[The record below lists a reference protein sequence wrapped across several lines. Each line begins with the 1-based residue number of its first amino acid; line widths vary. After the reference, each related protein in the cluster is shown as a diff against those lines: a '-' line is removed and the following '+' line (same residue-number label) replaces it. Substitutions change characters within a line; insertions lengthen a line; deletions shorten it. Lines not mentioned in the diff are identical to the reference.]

1 MKRLTILFGLLA
13 LVGISNVAH
22 AADPLVSVDWLKG
35 NLEKPGMVLLEVAGR
50 SKEDFATGHIPGSV
64 YTDYG
69 KEGVWRGK
77 DKQGVDDV
85 MPSPD
90 KLARTIGDLGIDND
104 TYVVLV
110 PLGMSAADMGA
121 ATRVYWTFKVLGHDA
136 VSILDGGLLAWT
148 KEVDKVSERPVNPM
162 AGGAEEPTPKV
173 FEPQLRDEL
182 LATREEVQAA
192 IGGKE
197 PLVDNRSNDY
207 FIGLNKSSK
216 AGRGGTLPGAVS
228 LPYSWLTKDGG
239 GTFRTRDQLEQLYRI
254 AGVPASGEQISFC
267 NTGHLASVG
276 WFTSSEILG
285 NKDARLYDGSMA
297 EWTKDTAAPVEQ
309 QIQLK

>member
-1 MKRLTILFGLLA
+1 MKRLCILFGLLA
-13 LVGISNVAH
+13 LVGSAYAAH
-22 AADPLVSVDWLKG
+22 VVGPLVSVDWLKG
-35 NLEKPGMVLLEVAGR
+35 NLNKPSMVLLEVAGR
-50 SKEDFATGHIPGSV
+50 AKEDFATGHIPGSV

-69 KEGVWRGK
+69 KEGVWREIN
-77 DKQGVDDV
+77 KQGVDGV

-90 KLARTIGDLGIDND
+90 RLAQTIGGLGIDND
-104 TYVVLV
+104 THVVLI
-110 PLGMSAADMGA
+110 PLGKSAADMGA

-136 VSILDGGLLAWT
+136 VSILDGGFLAWAE
-148 KEVDKVSERPVNPM
+148 EVDNVSKKPVNPM
-162 AGGAEEPTPKV
+162 IGGVKQPTPKV
-173 FEPQLRDEL
+173 FEPQLRDQL

-192 IGGKE
+192 IGGKK
-197 PLVDNRSNDY
+197 PLVDSRSNDY

-216 AGRGGTLPGAVS
+216 AGRGGTLPGALT
-228 LPYSWLTKDGG
+228 LPYSWLTQDGG
-239 GTFRTRDQLEQLYRI
+239 GTFRTREQLEQLYRL
-254 AGVPASGEQISFC
+254 AGVPASGEPISFC

-276 WFTSSEILG
+276 WFASSEILG